1 MEIVH
6 VLLDLVVPVVGV
18 FNLALAV
25 PFVWALRLAR
35 LLYYSAF
42 PDNVRDKV
50 VLITGASSSL
60 GLELAYEYASRGAR
74 LVLAAKDV
82 KGLDQ
87 VATILRRKGS
97 PTVAVVH
104 CDPTVAQD
112 AKTLVETTIGVFG
125 RLDHLVLN
133 PGTAHKS
140 LMQDLVLPYRM
151 REIFDTTFWGDI
163 YTTFYALPHLKASKG
178 VMAVTASVA
187 AYVPISQQA
196 IYNAA
201 NASLV
206 EFYDTLRVEIGND
219 LDITV
224 VAPGMDSEAPSIEKS
239 REIAKAYV
247 RAVVRRRRMLVLP
260 GWCTALLIYRL
271 VAPNFL
277 EAFFRVFHISNS
289 SFSCKRSTFLW
300 QDFRRKY
307 TCSPFL
313 AQ

>member
-1 MEIVH
+1 MEIIH

-35 LLYYSAF
+35 LLYYSVF
-42 PDNVRDKV
+42 PDNVRNKV

-133 PGTAHKS
+133 PGIAHKS
-140 LMQDLVLPYRM
+140 LTQDLASQYRM
-151 REIFDTTFWGDI
+151 REMFDTTFWGDI
-163 YTTFYALPHLKASKG
+163 YTTYYALPHLKASKG

-187 AYVPISQQA
+187 AYVPFPQQA

-201 NASLV
+201 NASIA

-219 LDITV
+219 IEITV
-224 VAPGMDSEAPSIEKS
+224 VAPGIMDSEARLGTASIEKT

-260 GWCTALLIYRL
+260 GWYTALMIYRL

-277 EAFFRVFHISNS
+277 ETFFRVFHTSTS
-289 SFSCKRSTFLW
+289 SFSYYEVFFKEKRQPW
-300 QDFRRKY
+300 AARV
-307 TCSPFL
+307 
-313 AQ
+313 